1 MRIVLYLFLISVA
14 VSACTSLKDP
24 ELKPAYPEKWRN
36 ASSASSPETNN
47 AWWLAL
53 NDDVLNE
60 TIAIA
65 QKQNLSI
72 AQASERLI
80 AARNIGASIIAGQR
94 PQIGFTA
101 GPDNLARAIPASS
114 GGTTDTSNFRTRGA
128 YLAGFDLNWELPFF
142 GRGESERKIAQSDI
156 NLANAGMQAISVSTI
171 AEVVRTYGNLRAA
184 QEKHQLLSKQL
195 ENIQTLESLHAGA
208 ADAGLVSRNEYESYR
223 STVAETKHALLNA
236 YTQQEIA
243 LQRLSVLCGLT
254 QPLDHWLEQP
264 TLAQPIMAQNSAD
277 HTSWQ
282 KLSQAEINPNLP
294 AELIRQ
300 RPDIMQAEANVMNAA
315 GQAGVAHADIYPKLS
330 IEGALQVAGSISN
343 ARPTRVITV
352 LAPAMRLPVVDW
364 GLARDVANAR
374 DAKLRE
380 AILSYRE
387 AVLLAVEETETA
399 LANYHAAQEHFKITQ
414 GETEHWS
421 TETARSQS
429 AFSAGYIARVDLLKA
444 QTKMVEQNLQE
455 VESKLEW
462 LTAFAV
468 VNKVQAKMR
477 DDFYQQALNKQDKQ
491 TSYRQSDAK

>member
-1 MRIVLYLFLISVA
+1 M
-14 VSACTSLKDP
+14 
-24 ELKPAYPEKWRN
+24 E
-36 ASSASSPETNN
+36 
-47 AWWLAL
+47 
-53 NDDVLNE
+53 
-60 TIAIA
+60 
-65 QKQNLSI
+65 NL
-72 AQASERLI
+72 
-80 AARNIGASIIAGQR
+80 
-94 PQIGFTA
+94 
-101 GPDNLARAIPASS
+101 
-114 GGTTDTSNFRTRGA
+114 
-128 YLAGFDLNWELPFF
+128 
-142 GRGESERKIAQSDI
+142 
-156 NLANAGMQAISVSTI
+156 
-171 AEVVRTYGNLRAA
+171 
-184 QEKHQLLSKQL
+184 
-195 ENIQTLESLHAGA
+195 QTLESLHAGA
-208 ADAGLVSRNEYESYR
+208 ADAGLVSQNEYESYR

-236 YTQQEIA
+236 HTQQEIA
-243 LQRLSVLCGLT
+243 LQRLSVLCDLT

-264 TLAQPIMAQNSAD
+264 TLAQQNPAD
-277 HTSWQ
+277 HASWQ
-282 KLSQAEINPNLP
+282 QLSQTEINPNLP

-380 AILSYRE
+380 TILNYRE

-414 GETEHWS
+414 DETEHWS
-421 TETARSQS
+421 TETARSES

-468 VNKVQAKMR
+468 VNKAQAKMR